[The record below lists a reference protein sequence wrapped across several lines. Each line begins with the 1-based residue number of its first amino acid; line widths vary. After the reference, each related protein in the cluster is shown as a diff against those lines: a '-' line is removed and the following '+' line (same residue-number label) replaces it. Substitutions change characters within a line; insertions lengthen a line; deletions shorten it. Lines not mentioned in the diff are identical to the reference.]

1 MRRRRMNQSQSSSS
15 KEGMKISQRRQQA
28 TATFLHPRLRYKYEF
43 RLVGFKVNLTDATQ
57 NWRWS
62 SANCDTVSLQYQ
74 CVDLFGLAP
83 SRRWWWVVMMCVVCG
98 LWSGS
103 FCVCFLALAL
113 LVLSVIPALLFAA
126 NAALCFVSTIASR
139 ILQPSQLPCFLSI
152 PPYLVS

>member
-74 CVDLFGLAP
+74 WRRCGGRCVSILDRFGLAP
-83 SRRWWWVVMMCVVCG
+83 SVVVMCVWWIF
-98 LWSGS
+98 L
-103 FCVCFLALAL
+103 CVFLACNK
-113 LVLSVIPALLFAA
+113 PALLFAA
-126 NAALCFVSTIASR
+126 ALFHFNDSLETIVT
-139 ILQPSQLPCFLSI
+139 LPCFLFLQ
-152 PPYLVS
+152 PAQPYLVS